1 MFLRLVEAFNFT
13 RNRYTRKKEIDNI
26 YELRDVIKK
35 DTNCILRRL
44 GGETIALRKVQN
56 VKKIRNTMYITTPNC
71 KYTFM
76 VM

>member
-1 MFLRLVEAFNFT
+1 MYLRLTECFNFT
-13 RNRYTRKKEIDNI
+13 RGEHTRKKEIDNI
-26 YELRDVIKK
+26 YELKDVIKN
-35 DTNCILRRL
+35 DTNCILTRL

-56 VKKIRNTMYITTPNC
+56 VKKVRNTMYITTPNC

>member
-1 MFLRLVEAFNFT
+1 MFLRMIECFNFT

-35 DTNCILRRL
+35 DTNCILKRL

>member
-35 DTNCILRRL
+35 DTNCILKRL